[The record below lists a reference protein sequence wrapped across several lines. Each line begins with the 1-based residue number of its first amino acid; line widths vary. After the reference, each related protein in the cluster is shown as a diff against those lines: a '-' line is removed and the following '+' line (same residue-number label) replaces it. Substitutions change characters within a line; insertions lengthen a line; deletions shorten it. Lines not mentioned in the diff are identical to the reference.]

1 MGEYDGPAVPEF
13 FSDEVHSGYAVDFG
27 GEEYPCP
34 VGFGHGLLYQVFHAF
49 QRALVTISVESSMC
63 S

>member
-13 FSDEVHSGYAVDFG
+13 FADEVHSGEAVDFG

-34 VGFGHGLLYQVFHAF
+34 VGFGHGLLYHFGVRF
-49 QRALVTISVESSMC
+49 VSML
-63 S
+63 